1 MKNTLK
7 ILLALA
13 LMLACIFA
21 FAACSDTVETPKTN
35 DDGKTVSTD
44 ESSVEPDGIWKNAT
58 YTSDT
63 EFGSGAKTVVVEV
76 KVEEQTVR
84 FTIKTD
90 KNTVGEALL
99 EHGLISGDEGQ
110 FGLYVKV
117 VNGIR
122 ADYDLDKRYW
132 AFYIDGEYA
141 MKGIELTEI
150 TQGAKYQLEY
160 SK

>member
-58 YTSDT
+58 YFEDT
-63 EFGSGAKTVVVEV
+63 EFGSGAKTFAVEV
-76 KVEEQTVR
+76 TAEGKSVN

>member
-1 MKNTLK
+1 MKNTFKFLLSL
-7 ILLALA
+7 ILV
-13 LMLACIFA
+13 LACIFMCV
-21 FAACSDTVETPKTN
+21 ACSGPVENPKTN
-35 DDGKTVSTD
+35 GEETTNSESGSIASTGLW
-44 ESSVEPDGIWKNAT
+44 ENAT

-90 KNTVGEALL
+90 KDTVGAALL
-99 EHGLISGDEGQ
+99 EHGLIEGEEGQ
-110 FGLYVKV
+110 YGLYVKV

-122 ADYDLDKRYW
+122 ADYDKDKRYW

-141 MKGIELTEI
+141 MTGIELTEI
-150 TQGAKYQLEY
+150 TDGAKYQLEY
-160 SK
+160 AK